1 MEGEKSVYAHEARGS
16 APINLPKT
24 KTAFQLFAAS
34 FKESCNGISG
44 RDFASLQKA
53 TAASWRALL
62 QSEREPFH
70 ALAATQAKER
80 EKKLQSLRH
89 QQQQEMLGQQLQR
102 KHVLKKKLKRP
113 RGITGGYQKLVFD
126 IIFSAPKEGASLPYI
141 HQKSKTSKKNA
152 NPKYVG
158 IFHCRFLLTSILS
171 HVFPHRLVTKA
182 VNALVVAGHIKPSKG
197 YKL

>member
-1 MEGEKSVYAHEARGS
+1 MEPRRSRRKRVSRYIKVDGYSILKLNNYSLEEGEKSVYAHEARGS

-34 FKESCNGISG
+34 FKDRYNGLAG

-53 TAASWRALL
+53 TAAAWRALV

-70 ALAATQAKER
+70 ALAATQAEER

-102 KHVLKKKLKRP
+102 KHVLKNKKLQRP
-113 RGITGGYQKLVFD
+113 RTITGAYQKLVFD
-126 IIFSAPKEGASLPYI
+126 IISRCLRR
-141 HQKSKTSKKNA
+141 
-152 NPKYVG
+152 V
-158 IFHCRFLLTSILS
+158 
-171 HVFPHRLVTKA
+171 RL
-182 VNALVVAGHIKPSKG
+182 NS
-197 YKL
+197 